1 MTTLLRAR
9 FADKLVKFGE
19 QVYCNSISLV
29 TVAQSSTIV
38 SVHLL
43 DATRNSNA
51 EIRTNSVN
59 HFLDSPSRPD
69 VDDYPSLSVTP
80 VASWPA
86 FMEGQAKNEAFFQ
99 FTEFDERKLNSK
111 RVYSNVSPF
120 EVELGLIYCS
130 LWRYA
135 RHSGVYFC
143 FTRKPATWKA
153 FMESSRSIIILTRP
167 SSYLCILG

>member
-1 MTTLLRAR
+1 M
-9 FADKLVKFGE
+9 
-19 QVYCNSISLV
+19 SPV

-86 FMEGQAKNEAFFQ
+86 FVEVQSKNEAFFP
-99 FTEFDERKLNSK
+99 FTEFNERKLNLK

-153 FMESSRSIIILTRP
+153 FMESSMINHHTYTAIVLSLHSRINFSFSLRTLQF
-167 SSYLCILG
+167 YF